1 SSSSTN
7 YSSPGRIDGKVIFA
21 PRSSGDREER
31 LRLYQRMKSDVTSD
45 CKKHLHFGQKK
56 KKKKSNMKEDENN
69 ELEKDRE
76 QHSMAS
82 DFSRRLSLSPSLSQS
97 QSQSQSPSFCSSHH
111 HDKDKADRQTPKHDR
126 FSSACKKKQNKN
138 KKWDQCAA
146 ADHSLVRPKTLPP
159 PPATPLT
166 DQLFRSITQS
176 RGGAGAMDNTRKK
189 HTHVPPATPLT
200 DQIFGSWSKK
210 SVSKTSAL
218 GLLVPASA
226 PRLRDAMFRPQLQT
240 CQEHNALDSNACNA
254 KEGFLSDILAK
265 K

>member
-1 SSSSTN
+1 PFLDVAIAFRGFKARHMELSCGKTPTMKSKLESKDKRTAREAFGTPAMSRDGKLSTAKSVLINTESKEEEEEEECLACVNSTTMTTASTSSSSSSLTDGSSSSILN

-82 DFSRRLSLSPSLSQS
+82 DFILRLSLSLSL
-97 QSQSQSPSFCSSHH
+97 SPSFCSSHH

-138 KKWDQCAA
+138 KKWTNVLQ
-146 ADHSLVRPKTLPP
+146 
-159 PPATPLT
+159 LT
-166 DQLFRSITQS
+166 I
-176 RGGAGAMDNTRKK
+176 
-189 HTHVPPATPLT
+189 V
-200 DQIFGSWSKK
+200 
-210 SVSKTSAL
+210 
-218 GLLVPASA
+218 
-226 PRLRDAMFRPQLQT
+226 
-240 CQEHNALDSNACNA
+240 
-254 KEGFLSDILAK
+254 LSDPRH
-265 K
+265 